1 MSSVSNDDNN
11 GNNISVDDLIEL
23 ENKTENNL
31 ENKTEKRRNNDY
43 DEDEGGDGDER

>member
-23 ENKTENNL
+23 ENKTEN
-31 ENKTEKRRNNDY
+31 KTEKRKNNDY